1 MQPQY
6 QPSAVEQAAQAW
18 WTEHQSFLAREGA
31 AAQGRPK
38 YYCLSMFPYP
48 SGKLHMGHVRNY
60 TIGDVLTRYHR
71 MRGHNVMQPMG
82 WDAFGLPAEN
92 AAMQNQVPPAKWTY
106 DNIAYMKRQLQ
117 SLGLAIDWSRELA
130 TCQPDYYR
138 WNQWLFLRMLE
149 KGIAYKKTQVVN
161 WDPVDQTVLANE
173 QVIDGRGWR
182 TGAVVEK
189 REIPGYYFGITQ
201 YADEL
206 LSALDTL
213 PGWPE
218 RVRTMQA
225 NWIGKSHGVRFAFP
239 YELDG
244 QAGQLWVYTTRA
256 DTIMG
261 VTFCAVAAEHPL
273 AARAASDN
281 PALAA
286 FIDECRHGSV
296 MEADMATMEKK
307 GMPTGLFVTHP
318 LTGAQVEVWV
328 GNYVL
333 MTYGDGAVMGVP
345 AHDERDFA
353 FAKKY
358 GIDIRQVVSVAGKD
372 FSLDAWQE
380 WYADKE
386 QGSCVNSGRYDG
398 LGYVQAVDAIAGD
411 LKAKGLGDKQVQWRL
426 RDWGVSRQRYWGCPI
441 PIIHCP
447 ACGDVPVPDDQLP
460 VVLPEDCVPDGSGN
474 PLAKR
479 SDFVDCSC
487 PKCGGAAKRETD
499 TMDTF
504 VDSSWYYARFASPAA
519 STMVDERAAYWMPV
533 DQYIGGIEHAI
544 LHLLYSRFW
553 TKVMRDLGLV
563 SYDEPFANLL
573 TQGMVL
579 NHIFTRRTDKGGIQY
594 FAPEEVELA
603 LDAAGK
609 VTGAKSVAD
618 GQPVSYDG
626 IGTMSKSK
634 RNGVDPQSLI
644 ETYGADTARFYM
656 MFASPP
662 EQTLEWSDSSV
673 EGAYRFL
680 RRVWAFGHRFA
691 TEMKPHLPAVRT
703 LGAGA
708 LPPELATLRREVH
721 LVLKQANFD
730 FGKFQFNTVA
740 SAAMKMLNAI
750 EKVPAG
756 GSLSPGLV
764 AEVAEE
770 SLSILVRL
778 LSPITPHL
786 AHGLWTELGL
796 ALETGQAVLDAPW
809 PEPVDSALVQDEIEL
824 VLQVNGR
831 LRGSVRVPASA
842 DKAAIEQFAL
852 ASEAAV
858 RAMDGKSAKRVVVVP
873 GRLVNIVA

>member
-6 QPSAVEQAAQAW
+6 QPAAVEQAAQSW
-18 WTEHQSFLAREGA
+18 WTEHQAFLASESTA
-31 AAQGRPK
+31 PGRPK

-60 TIGDVLTRYHR
+60 TIGDVLTRHHR
-71 MRGHNVMQPMG
+71 MRGCNVMQPMG

-92 AAMQNQVPPAKWTY
+92 AAMQNRVPPAKWTY

-130 TCQPDYYR
+130 TCQPEYYR

-189 REIPGYYFGITQ
+189 REIPGYYLAITQ

-225 NWIGKSHGVRFAFP
+225 NWIGRSHGVRFAFP

-273 AARAASDN
+273 AARAARDN

-296 MEADMATMEKK
+296 MEADLATMEKK

-358 GIDIRQVVSVAGKD
+358 GIDIRQVVAVPGKD

-386 QGSCVNSGRYDG
+386 QGACVNSGAYDG
-398 LGYVQAVDAIAGD
+398 LGYRQAVDAIAAD
-411 LKAKGLGDKQVQWRL
+411 LKAKDLGDRQVQWRL

-447 ACGDVPVPDDQLP
+447 SCGDVPVPDDQLP

-479 SDFVDCSC
+479 PDFVDCAC
-487 PKCGGAAKRETD
+487 PRCGAASRRETD

-504 VDSSWYYARFASPAA
+504 VDSSWYYARFASPGAA
-519 STMVDERAAYWMPV
+519 SMVDGRAAYWMPV

-553 TKVMRDLGLV
+553 TKVMRDLGLL
-563 SYDEPFANLL
+563 SLDEPFANLL

-594 FAPEEVELA
+594 FAPDEVELA
-603 LDAAGK
+603 FDAAGK
-609 VTGAKSVAD
+609 VSGATSIAD

-680 RRVWAFGHRFA
+680 RRVWAFGHRFE
-691 TEMKPHLPAVRT
+691 TEFRP
-703 LGAGA
+703 A
-708 LPPELATLRREVH
+708 LPQSRALGTVPLPSALAALRREVH

-730 FGKFQFNTVA
+730 FGRFQFNTVA

-750 EKVPAG
+750 EKAPAG
-756 GSLSPGLV
+756 GDLPAGLV
-764 AEVAEE
+764 AEVVEE

-786 AHGLWTELGL
+786 AHVMWIELGL
-796 ALETGQAVLDAPW
+796 SREPGQPVIDAPW
-809 PEPVDSALVQDEIEL
+809 PEPAESALVQDEVEL
-824 VLQVNGR
+824 VLQVNGK
-831 LRGSVRVPASA
+831 LRGSVRVPSGA
-842 DKAAIEQFAL
+842 DKAAIEQLAL
-852 ASEAAV
+852 ASEAAA
-858 RAMDGKSAKRVVVVP
+858 RALEGKAPKRVVVVP